1 MTETLLQRPASLKVW
16 DLPTRLFHWALVAVI
31 VLAFLSSEEDSA
43 LAQWHQAAGWIAGI
57 LIVFR
62 LVWGFLGGEH
72 ARFADFLR
80 PGRLVSHVGDLLR
93 RKPAAELGHNPLG
106 ALAVVAMLALVAGSV
121 VTGITPLTGGGEDL
135 HEELAYGLLA
145 VIGVH
150 VAGVVFMSFATREN
164 LMRAMVTGRKPSD
177 RHPGGADAKPAA
189 IYALPLAG
197 LAVAA
202 AMLGAMR
209 IDPQAFLPHANA
221 EAGEGGEHA
230 ALDHADHDDDD

>member
-1 MTETLLQRPASLKVW
+1 MTQSSFPRPAGLKVW
-16 DLPTRLFHWALVAVI
+16 DLPTRLFHWALVAAI

-43 LAQWHQAAGWIAGI
+43 LAQWHQAAGWIAAV

-72 ARFADFLR
+72 ARFTDFLR

-93 RKPAAELGHNPLG
+93 RRPAAEVGHNPLG
-106 ALAVVAMLALVAGSV
+106 ALAVLAMLALVAGSV
-121 VTGITPLTGGGEDL
+121 VTGITLLTGGGEDL
-135 HEELAYGLLA
+135 HEALAYGLLA

-150 VAGVVFMSFATREN
+150 VVGVIVMSFATREN
-164 LMRAMVTGRKPSD
+164 LVRAMVTGRKPSD
-177 RHPGGADAKPAA
+177 RHPGAADAKPAA

-202 AMLGAMR
+202 AVLGAMR
-209 IDPQAFLPHANA
+209 VDPQAFLPHAHA

-230 ALDHADHDDDD
+230 ALDHANHDDDD

>member
-1 MTETLLQRPASLKVW
+1 MTETSFPRPASLKVW
-16 DLPTRLFHWALVAVI
+16 DLPTRLFHWALVAAI

-43 LAQWHQAAGWIAGI
+43 LAQWHQAAGWIAGV

-72 ARFADFLR
+72 ARFTDFLR
-80 PGRLVSHVGDLLR
+80 PERLVSHVGDLLR
-93 RKPAAELGHNPLG
+93 RRPAAELGHNPLG

-121 VTGITPLTGGGEDL
+121 VTGITLLTGGGEDL
-135 HEELAYGLLA
+135 HEALAYGLLA

-150 VAGVVFMSFATREN
+150 VVGVIVMSFATREN
-164 LMRAMVTGRKPSD
+164 LVRAMVTGRKPSD
-177 RHPGGADAKPAA
+177 RHPGAADAKPAA

-202 AMLGAMR
+202 AVAGAIR
-209 IDPQAFLPHANA
+209 IDPQAFQPHAHA

-230 ALDHADHDDDD
+230 ALDHANHDDDD